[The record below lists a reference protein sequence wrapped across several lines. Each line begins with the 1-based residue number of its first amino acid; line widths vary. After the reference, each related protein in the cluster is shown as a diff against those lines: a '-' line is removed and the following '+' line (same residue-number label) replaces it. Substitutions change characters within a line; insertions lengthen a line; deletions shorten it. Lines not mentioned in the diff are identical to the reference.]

1 MTISYNLYERGA
13 SLMLTLPDAS
23 NIPIPAVR
31 EAVDKFAKRVEQHR
45 AARASEAQAS
55 DTVRLVKQEVEA
67 EAANAAEDGGSVP
80 AKKLAKRLRDSE
92 VLLQEAR
99 IVLDARS
106 AALRKAHTNV
116 REVIK
121 LHTPAWRESALERV
135 DTSILRVTSARETL
149 RKAGADLTE
158 NLAVLGLL
166 DRLPVD
172 NIPVMVPGG
181 KSELFLSMALES
193 IGSAIGEARDTL
205 DVQKGAAVSEP
216 DVIVEVPGED
226 TVSTL
231 PSKPAGDDEFDFEI
245 EADE

>member
-1 MTISYNLYERGA
+1 MRPVG
-13 SLMLTLPDAS
+13 
-23 NIPIPAVR
+23 V
-31 EAVDKFAKRVEQHR
+31 
-45 AARASEAQAS
+45 
-55 DTVRLVKQEVEA
+55 
-67 EAANAAEDGGSVP
+67 
-80 AKKLAKRLRDSE
+80 
-92 VLLQEAR
+92 
-99 IVLDARS
+99 
-106 AALRKAHTNV
+106 AALNA
-116 REVIK
+116 
-121 LHTPAWRESALERV
+121 PARV
-135 DTSILRVTSARETL
+135 QGVDLAR
-149 RKAGADLTE
+149 G
-158 NLAVLGLL
+158 LAVLGML

-172 NIPVMVPGG
+172 NIPVMVPSG